1 MSDADYDIRDFRNS
15 PFKVLTAREH
25 DVFVYL
31 VQGKANKVIAADLQV
46 SQRTIEAHR
55 ARIFEKVKV
64 RNAVELT
71 HRYLAWQ
78 YAAVPEPARMTPCPE
93 SQRARCSAL
102 MGRARLPVPLA

>member
-1 MSDADYDIRDFRNS
+1 MSDADYQIRDFRNS
-15 PFKVLTAREH
+15 PFKALTAREH

-31 VQGKANKVIAADLQV
+31 VQGKANKVIAADLRV

-55 ARIFEKVKV
+55 ARIFEKFKV

-78 YAAVPEPARMTPCPE
+78 YAVVPEPGRIAPCA
-93 SQRARCSAL
+93 SS
-102 MGRARLPVPLA
+102 RLA

>member
-1 MSDADYDIRDFRNS
+1 MFDTDYVIRDFCNS

-46 SQRTIEAHR
+46 SQRTVEAHR

-78 YAAVPEPARMTPCPE
+78 YASVPGATRVVLRPDSLCVRGSTH
-93 SQRARCSAL
+93 
-102 MGRARLPVPLA
+102 MGRVSASTPAA

>member
-1 MSDADYDIRDFRNS
+1 MFDTDYVIRDFRNS
-15 PFKVLTAREH
+15 PFKVLTVRER

-55 ARIFEKVKV
+55 ARIFEKVNV

-78 YAAVPEPARMTPCPE
+78 YASAPEATRMTLRPDPLHVRG
-93 SQRARCSAL
+93 SPP
-102 MGRARLPVPLA
+102 MGRTLASAPPG